1 MATDHVQ
8 RVRIYLSERDM
19 WEGQRPLYVVIMERL
34 QREQVTGATA
44 LQGLAGFGPGNHGVS
59 GALTNLTAKKP
70 VVIEWV
76 DRAERIRQTLPLLD
90 DLIPHSLVTVEEVQ
104 IHRAILR
111 SHRVIAGDQ
120 TVGDVMQK
128 THQTLTASATL
139 GRVLAMML
147 AGNQTTIPV
156 IDENQRIVGIVR
168 EEEIALRAG
177 LFVPVRLLRLL
188 TKEEGNDLLG
198 TLTNRPIGEI
208 MAHEYR
214 SVNVSAFI
222 PQALILMVEWNYDQI
237 PVLDRSGGLIGL
249 LSWVDVFSA
258 IAAQQEDG
266 QEESNIQESDQSTPV
281 SLVMQQS
288 VPLVHEQ
295 QPLAVAL
302 QEMLLSPEYY
312 VVVVD
317 KNQHVV
323 GAISDTSVFQ
333 TLSREDRQPLLEA
346 MQHKRTVHAAELP
359 GTNQPLHT
367 VMEQSPYTISPKQSI
382 VETIRRL
389 VELQRERA
397 PVVDEEGRL
406 LGLVTRGG
414 LLRALIQE
422 Q

>member
-1 MATDHVQ
+1 
-8 RVRIYLSERDM
+8 
-19 WEGQRPLYVVIMERL
+19 
-34 QREQVTGATA
+34 
-44 LQGLAGFGPGNHGVS
+44 
-59 GALTNLTAKKP
+59 
-70 VVIEWV
+70 
-76 DRAERIRQTLPLLD
+76 
-90 DLIPHSLVTVEEVQ
+90 
-104 IHRAILR
+104 
-111 SHRVIAGDQ
+111 
-120 TVGDVMQK
+120 
-128 THQTLTASATL
+128 
-139 GRVLAMML
+139 
-147 AGNQTTIPV
+147 
-156 IDENQRIVGIVR
+156 
-168 EEEIALRAG
+168 
-177 LFVPVRLLRLL
+177 
-188 TKEEGNDLLG
+188 
-198 TLTNRPIGEI
+198 
-208 MAHEYR
+208 
-214 SVNVSAFI
+214 
-222 PQALILMVEWNYDQI
+222 
-237 PVLDRSGGLIGL
+237 
-249 LSWVDVFSA
+249 
-258 IAAQQEDG
+258 
-266 QEESNIQESDQSTPV
+266 
-281 SLVMQQS
+281 MQQS